1 MRTTALIVLPQA
13 LRNVIPAIVGQFIS
27 LFKDTTLAATA
38 MSLIDV
44 LGVWR
49 VRHGAAGVPGPGR

>member
-1 MRTTALIVLPQA
+1 MPQA

-38 MSLIDV
+38 MSLLDV
-44 LGVWR
+44 LGVGR